1 MDKKYIKIVVGLAI
15 QNEIRNRSFN
25 QKLYNLYTN
34 PDLSAIGAL
43 HDQLVLSDNHFDRE
57 TAFWLELALDL
68 TPPKINILNT
78 IVELQEMEV
87 LLLDLM
93 WKVNP
98 NYQRDFNNW
107 LNYIINTVHSIQDG
121 FIIDAKIMA
130 SLAFEYSRKQAIIE
144 AMNVEN
150 KNPQLRYIIDLLQR
164 ETLRCFEQIKLIPH
178 KLKISEKH
186 KDVVLKIQ
194 EILIELMQQ
203 KLRERYKKYASLISY
218 LIQKLD
224 VSQRHLIRSDL
235 KVEKV
240 KKEFDLITRYL
251 ERTIHEISNS
261 NILNWI
267 RNINKRINDLQ
278 ILLK

>member
-1 MDKKYIKIVVGLAI
+1 LDKKYNKIVVGLAI
-15 QNEIRNRSFN
+15 QNEIRNRRFN
-25 QKLYNLYTN
+25 QKLYNLYTD
-34 PDLSAIGAL
+34 PDLSAIRAL
-43 HDQLVLSDNHFDRE
+43 HDQLVSSDNHFDRE

-87 LLLDLM
+87 LLLDLL
-93 WKVNP
+93 WKVSP
-98 NYQRDFNNW
+98 NYQRDFNDW
-107 LNYIINTVHSIQDG
+107 LNYIVNTVHSIQDG

-144 AMNVEN
+144 AMNVES

-164 ETLRCFEQIKLIPH
+164 ETFRCFEQIKLIPH

-186 KDVVLKIQ
+186 KDFVLKIQ

-203 KLRERYKKYASLISY
+203 KLRGRYKKYASLISY

-224 VSQRHLIRSDL
+224 VSQRYLIRSDL

-240 KKEFDLITRYL
+240 KKEFDLMTRYL
-251 ERTIHEISNS
+251 ERQIHEISNS